1 MFPIWRSRRK
11 KGKLHLLATPKARP
25 EGRRMSILPR
35 SLFGRL
41 VLLLITVVALAVLTS
56 VVLFRHDRAE
66 LLVRQFGDTKLAQLQ
81 ALRAAL
87 QSADGPHRRE
97 TLQRLNREY
106 KVRIVPEDERPS
118 IGQPALGPMFS
129 DLEERLR
136 ANLGPETEVRVA
148 PRLRLLLVRVIAGG
162 DGYWVGFPMP
172 DRPEAEDIPS
182 RALTW
187 TLVVLALLLAAA
199 YVFARFLARPLYE
212 LTSAVDYVGRGE
224 TPPPLPESGPSE
236 IAAVNRGF
244 NAMLGNLRQ
253 IERDRAVLLAGVS
266 HDLRTPLAR
275 LRLGIELG
283 TSDDATRSGMVADIE
298 EMDRIIGQFLDFA
311 RDDATTSPQLGDLN
325 AIVAACIERYAQSG
339 RTVTF
344 APGAIPQLSLKS
356 TAISRLVAN
365 LVDNA
370 LAYGAPPVEV
380 TTSRVGEQVWLDV
393 CDRGDGIPPDQVE
406 RLKQPFTRATVARA
420 REDGAAGAGLGLA
433 IVDRIARMHGGT
445 FDLTPRDGGGTVARV
460 ALPVPA

>member
-1 MFPIWRSRRK
+1 VT
-11 KGKLHLLATPKARP
+11 L
-25 EGRRMSILPR
+25 LPR

-41 VLLLITVVALAVLTS
+41 VLLLVTVVALAVLTS
-56 VVLFRHDRAE
+56 VVMFRHDRAE
-66 LLVRQFGDTKLAQLQ
+66 LLVRQFSDTKLAQLQ

-87 QSADGPHRRE
+87 ESADGPHRRE

-106 KVRIVPEDERPS
+106 AVRIVPEDERPN
-118 IGQPALGPMFS
+118 IGQPVLGPMFT
-129 DLEERLR
+129 DLEERLH
-136 ANLGPETEVRVA
+136 AKLGPETEVRVA
-148 PRLRLLLVRVIAGG
+148 PRLRLLLVRVKAGG
-162 DGYWVGFPMP
+162 EGYWVGFPMP

-187 TLVVLALLLAAA
+187 TLVVGALLLAAA
-199 YVFARFLARPLYE
+199 YVFARVLARPLRE
-212 LTSAVDYVGRGE
+212 LTGAVARVGRGE

-266 HDLRTPLAR
+266 HDLRTPLSR
-275 LRLGIELG
+275 LRLGVELG
-283 TSDDATRSGMVADIE
+283 MPDEGTRAGMVADIA

-311 RDDATTSPQLGDLN
+311 RDDAATELHPADLN
-325 AIVAACIERYAQSG
+325 AVVAACTERYVQAGQP
-339 RTVTF
+339 VTF
-344 APGAIPQLSLKS
+344 TPGAIPQLPLKP

-370 LAYGAPPVEV
+370 LAYGAPPVQV
-380 TTSRVGEQVWLDV
+380 STVRSGNQVWLDV
-393 CDRGDGIPPDQVE
+393 ADRGAGIPPDQVE
-406 RLKQPFTRATVARA
+406 RLKQPFTRASAARA
-420 REDGAAGAGLGLA
+420 RADGAAGAGLGLA

-445 FDLTPRDGGGTVARV
+445 FDLSPRDGGGTVARV
-460 ALPVPA
+460 TLPIPA